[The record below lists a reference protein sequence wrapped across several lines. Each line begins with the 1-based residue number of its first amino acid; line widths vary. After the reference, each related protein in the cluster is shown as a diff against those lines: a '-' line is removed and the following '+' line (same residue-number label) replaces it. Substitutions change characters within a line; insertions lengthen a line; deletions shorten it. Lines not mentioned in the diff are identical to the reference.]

1 MTIDFVF
8 SSCQTASGNFTCP
21 TSQLAESGRPSSRS
35 STPSRYS
42 IPESDSPYVLT
53 LLFKILHF
61 ILKFEKWSL
70 LFHKNWWEFQ
80 FLITRRTLFEN
91 SSYILPT
98 KLTLIL
104 QAVIVPIHFGPFKG
118 TWQALIIGHHD
129 VSSPPLSI
137 HKRKEWL
144 AGSGASDRAKN
155 LEFPKHD
162 ETEGPQRRLFQ
173 TEGQSPEHSHK
184 GVQVQ

>member
-1 MTIDFVF
+1 MFFPAVRRHLGISLVRLPNSPNLGDRAADRQRPVGTQFQNRTHRMSLHFFLKF
-8 SSCQTASGNFTCP
+8 SI
-21 TSQLAESGRPSSRS
+21 SSRDPKD
-35 STPSRYS
+35 T
-42 IPESDSPYVLT
+42 
-53 LLFKILHF
+53 
-61 ILKFEKWSL
+61 L
-70 LFHKNWWEFQ
+70 LFHKNWWEFR
-80 FLITRRTLFEN
+80 FLITRRTLFGN
-91 SSYILPT
+91 GSYILPT

-144 AGSGASDRAKN
+144 AGSGASDGAKN